1 MAKNFVRDD
10 VPLSRFGVL
19 VAQLES
25 IVASASHKSPDAL
38 LCFDLLSDLISA
50 IAEESKDS
58 ILLCQRKCEDALYS
72 LLVLGARK
80 PVRHL
85 ASEAMARVIQK
96 GDSISIYSRASSLQG
111 FLSDGKKSEP
121 QRIAGAAECLG
132 ELYRYFGRRITS
144 GLLETTTIVT
154 KLLKFNE
161 DFVREE
167 ALQMLQNALEGSGG
181 GAAASAYTDA
191 FRIIMRTG
199 VVDKSSIV
207 RVAAARCLK
216 ALASIG
222 GPGLGVGEL
231 DNACSSCVKALEDP
245 ISSIRD
251 AFAEA
256 LGALLGLG
264 LNPDAQVQPR
274 GKSHFTPKKL
284 DGGLERHLTF
294 PFVKASGPR
303 AKVLRVGLTLSWVS
317 FLQAI
322 RLKYLHP
329 DTELE
334 KYIFLVMDMLRADSS
349 FDAQALACILYIL
362 RVGITDQMSEPTQRG
377 LLVILGKQLQSP
389 DATPSMRVAA
399 LRTMSYALKT
409 LGEVPAE
416 FKDVLDNTVVSA
428 VSHHAPLVRVEAAL
442 TLRALTE
449 VDPTC
454 IGGLISYAITMLG
467 AVRDNISF
475 EKGANLKYELECL
488 DGQAAVLA
496 ALVSISPSLPLGY
509 PSRLPRSV
517 LELSKKMIMESS
529 RNPMAAAVEKEA
541 GWMLLSSLLACMP
554 KEELED
560 QVFDILSLWASAFQG
575 SPERHISETKD
586 LQSNISVWSAAVD
599 ALTAF
604 IKSFVSAGA
613 VNKGILLEPVLLYL
627 SRALSYILLLAAK
640 DQMTVKQAS
649 DIFIIKTLIAYQSIS
664 DPTIY
669 RRDHARLIQICGTPY
684 REASKCE
691 ESSCLRMLLDKRDAW
706 LGPWNPGRDLFED
719 ELRSFQGGKDG
730 LVPCVWANELPS
742 FPKPETI
749 SKMLVNQK
757 LLCFGNIF
765 ASEDVGGMLSLLEM
779 VEQCLRAGKKQA
791 WHGTSVTNICVGL
804 LSGLKALLALRPE
817 PLPLEVLG
825 LAQSIF
831 QNILA
836 EGDICASQRRAS
848 SEGLGLLARLGNDV
862 FTARLTRVL
871 LADIN
876 SAVDSYYAGSVALS
890 LGCIHRSA
898 GGIALSSLVP
908 ATVNSFP
915 SLAKSSNTGLQI
927 WSLHGLLLTVEAAG
941 LSYVSHVQAT
951 LSLAMDILLSNEIGS
966 TNLQQAVGRLI
977 NAIVAVLGPELS
989 PGSIFFTRC
998 KSVIAEVSSRQETA
1012 TLYENVRFTQQLV
1025 LFAPQAV
1032 TVHHN
1037 VQTLLPTLSSRQPTL
1052 RRLALSTLRHLIEK
1066 DPGSIMNE
1074 HIEDTLFHMLDEETD
1089 AEIGSLARTTVMRL
1103 LYASCP
1109 SQPSQ
1114 WLSICRNMILSS
1126 SSRVIST
1133 SDSSQNDSSSG
1144 LDGNTRLN
1152 TGDDDENMVSSS
1164 QNRNFQGYGNNHSI
1178 VYPPRDK
1185 HLRYRT
1191 RVFAAECLSH
1201 LPAAVG
1207 KNPVHFDIALARQ
1220 QPASGSSSGDWLV
1233 LQLQE
1238 LVSLAYQISTIQ
1250 FENMRPVGVTLLS
1263 TIIDKFG
1270 TLDPELPGHLLLEQ
1284 YQAQL
1289 VSAVRTALDSS
1300 SGPVL
1305 LEAGL
1310 QLATKI
1316 LTCKIVSRDQLAVK
1330 RIFSLISRPLNEFND
1345 LYYPS
1350 FAEWVSC
1357 KIKVRLL
1364 TAHASLKCYT
1374 FAFLKNQQKEI
1385 TDEYLALLPLFSESS
1400 KILGIYWLCLL
1411 KDYSY
1416 IRTQSFPKE
1425 NWKPFLD
1432 GIQSTLVST
1441 KLMACL
1447 EEAWPLIV
1455 QAVALDA
1462 VPLNTYIKGSSE
1474 TEEQSITDLIS
1485 GYNMV
1490 ELGSEEF
1497 QFLWGFALLLLFQGQ
1512 DSVLDE
1518 SRLHIGSVNTILSGR
1533 CVSDEVKSI
1542 ALELC
1547 EVALPVFQVLL
1558 AERFFSA
1565 GFLTMDSCQEVL
1577 QVCFFS
1583 IFVEDTWDN
1592 FAISILSQIAQ
1603 KCPLDFLK
1611 TESFVYLVSELY
1623 LALLFKSFSS
1633 ATSQYHLSWDDT
1645 VSALLTTAPT
1655 LLKQYEP
1662 KMGLKSILAFLL
1674 VGYKCIERASTEISL
1689 SRVHDFVQ
1697 CLTSVMKTY
1706 VTDISELGN
1715 DSIGYLM
1722 TITRTCLTTSV
1733 ILAENCT
1740 KGIHQ
1745 LENKRSNLHKL
1756 LLLKLA
1762 LSLEQTT
1769 SFAKLAFEIQL
1780 LKENQGCKPVF
1791 YAMICNATRCFRSAL
1806 TDPDIQV
1813 QAIGLQIL
1821 KGVLTRKI
1829 NSESYSFFIFFVGEL
1844 VEDLGSVI
1852 QKLFKTPM
1860 SREVVAIAGECLKVS
1875 MLLQTLSR
1883 TNECQKCLMNLFLE
1897 AVLLFTTSENSSQE
1911 ARDLKITA
1919 IKLVT
1924 QLAQLPD
1931 SSACIKEVLL
1941 TMPMIRRQQLQDIIR
1956 ASVMQDQNQKQVNST
1971 GPSFIIK
1978 LPAKIEE
1985 NRKEEIIVSAPCS
1998 EEVEDNSE
2006 EEEEDDWDTFQSFP
2020 STDEVDHTK
2029 TEFQDSR
2036 SIENTISDGGFKGE
2050 SISVPQD
2057 EVEETTDTISDGG
2070 LKGETISIP
2079 EDEVGEI
2086 TAKNQMASDDETL
2099 SGNADS
2105 SNQTQDLN
2113 GSKDGFCD
2121 DKLSDAHHMEKDRAV
2136 LRHSDVILPDS
2147 QSEVGEGPE
2156 TCENLQVQK
2165 RTGGNLSS
2173 EVGEHAEDVKAHG
2186 SFYEDHQRSREESSE
2201 TNKGTLPNLQPSEI
2215 QSMPLDDR
2223 NEDMKEQ
2230 TTLDDHHEDEEMRD
2244 TTSIKDH
2251 QEGKD
2256 LKDTTSLEDHHEEKD
2271 LKDTTSLEDHHE
2283 EKDLKDTTSLKNH
2296 HEERKTDEEDQC
2308 SNIDLSEQSP
2318 KKLEQTTLDDHHEDK
2333 DMRDITSVKDQHA
2346 EKDMKDPASPK
2357 DYHEE
2362 RKTEN
2367 EDLCSDTD
2375 LSERLPKD
2383 FEQTTLDHHKERN
2396 AENKDQR
2403 CNIELAKQ
2411 SPKNLEGDED
2421 EK

>member
-1 MAKNFVRDD
+1 MAKKFVRDE

-25 IVASASHKSPDAL
+25 IVASAAHKSPDPL

-50 IAEESKDS
+50 LAEESKDS

-85 ASEAMARVIQK
+85 ASVAMAGIIQK

-111 FLSDGKKSEP
+111 FLSDGKKNEP

-132 ELYRYFGRRITS
+132 ELYRHFGRRITS

-154 KLLKFNE
+154 KLLKLNE

-167 ALQMLQNALEGSGG
+167 ALQMLQNALEGCGG

-199 VVDKSSIV
+199 IVDKSPIV

-216 ALASIG
+216 AFASIG

-231 DNACSSCVKALEDP
+231 DNASSSCVKALEDP
-245 ISSIRD
+245 ISSVRD

-264 LNPDAQVQPR
+264 MNPDAQVQPR

-284 DGGLERHLTF
+284 DGGLERHLTL

-303 AKVLRVGLTLSWVS
+303 ANVLRVGLTLSWVS

-322 RLKYLHP
+322 RLKYLQP

-334 KYIFLVMDMLRADSS
+334 KYIVQAMDMLRADSL

-416 FKDVLDNTVVSA
+416 FKEVLDNTVVSA

-442 TLRALTE
+442 TLRSLAE

-454 IGGLISYAITMLG
+454 IGGLISYAMTMLE
-467 AVRDNISF
+467 AVRENISF
-475 EKGANLKYELECL
+475 EKGTNLKYELECL

-517 LELSKKMIMESS
+517 LELSKKMIIESS

-541 GWMLLSSLLACMP
+541 GWMLLSSLLGCMP

-575 SPERHISETKD
+575 NPECHISETKD

-604 IKSFVSAGA
+604 IKSFVSSGA

-640 DQMTVKQAS
+640 DQTIFKQSS

-664 DPTIY
+664 DPTVY
-669 RRDHARLIQICGTPY
+669 RRDHARLIHICATPY

-730 LVPCVWANELPS
+730 LVPCVWDNELPS

-765 ASEDVGGMLSLLEM
+765 ASEDIGGMLSLLEM

-791 WHGTSVTNICVGL
+791 WHITSVTNICVGL
-804 LSGLKALLALRPE
+804 LSGLKTLLALRPE
-817 PLPLEVLG
+817 PLPVEVLG

-831 QNILA
+831 QSILA

-871 LADIN
+871 LGDIN
-876 SAVDSYYAGSVALS
+876 SAVDSNYAGSVALS

-908 ATVNSFP
+908 ATVNSLS

-989 PGSIFFTRC
+989 PGSIFFSRC

-1032 TVHHN
+1032 TVHYN

-1109 SQPSQ
+1109 SRPSQ
-1114 WLSICRNMILSS
+1114 WLTICRNMILSS

-1133 SDSSQNDSSSG
+1133 SDSSENDSSTG
-1144 LDGNTRLN
+1144 LDGNTRPN

-1164 QNRNFQGYGNNHSI
+1164 QNRNFQGHGSSRPI
-1178 VYPPRDK
+1178 VYPSRDK

-1201 LPAAVG
+1201 LPVAVG
-1207 KNPVHFDIALARQ
+1207 KNPAHFDIALARQ
-1220 QPASGSSSGDWLV
+1220 QPSSGSTSRDWLV

-1289 VSAVRTALDSS
+1289 VSAVRTALDLS
-1300 SGPVL
+1300 SGPIL

-1374 FAFLKNQQKEI
+1374 FAFLKNQRKEI
-1385 TDEYLALLPLFSESS
+1385 SDEYLALLPLFSESS
-1400 KILGIYWLCLL
+1400 KMLGIYWLCLL
-1411 KDYSY
+1411 KDYGY

-1441 KLMACL
+1441 KLLACM

-1462 VPLNTYIKGSSE
+1462 VPLNTCIKGSTE
-1474 TEEQSITDLIS
+1474 TENQSITDLIS
-1485 GYNMV
+1485 GYSMV

-1497 QFLWGFALLLLFQGQ
+1497 RFLWGFALLLLFQGQ
-1512 DSVLDE
+1512 DSVPGE
-1518 SRLHIGSVNTILSGR
+1518 SRQHVGSVNTILCGGN
-1533 CVSDEVKSI
+1533 VSDEVKSI
-1542 ALELC
+1542 ALEFC
-1547 EVALPVFQVLL
+1547 EVALPVFEGLL
-1558 AERFFSA
+1558 AERFFSV
-1565 GFLTMDSCQEVL
+1565 GFLTMDSCQELL

-1592 FAISILSQIAQ
+1592 LAISILSKIVQN
-1603 KCPLDFLK
+1603 CPMDFLE
-1611 TESFVYLVSELY
+1611 TESYVYLVSELY
-1623 LALLFKSFSS
+1623 LALLFKSFTS
-1633 ATSQYHLSWDDT
+1633 ANSQYHSSWDNIAS
-1645 VSALLTTAPT
+1645 VLLTTAPT
-1655 LLKQYEP
+1655 LLKRYKP

-1689 SRVHDFVQ
+1689 ARVHDFVQ

-1715 DSIGYLM
+1715 DDLGYLM
-1722 TITRTCLTTSV
+1722 TITRTGLTASAV
-1733 ILAENCT
+1733 LAENCT

-1780 LKENQGCKPVF
+1780 LEENQGCKPVF

-1806 TDPDIQV
+1806 TDTDIQV

-1821 KGVLTRKI
+1821 KGMLTRKT
-1829 NSESYSFFIFFVGEL
+1829 NSEFNSFLVFFVGEL

-1852 QKLFKTPM
+1852 QKFFETPM
-1860 SREVVAIAGECLKVS
+1860 NREVVAIAGECLKIL

-1883 TNECQKCLMNLFLE
+1883 TDECQKCLMNLFLE
-1897 AVLLFTTSENSSQE
+1897 AVLLFTASENSSQE

-1931 SSACIKEVLL
+1931 SSACVKEVLL
-1941 TMPMIRRQQLQDIIR
+1941 TMPIMRRQQLQEIIR
-1956 ASVMQDQNQKQVNST
+1956 ASLMQDQNQKQVNST
-1971 GPSFIIK
+1971 GPSFSIK
-1978 LPAKIEE
+1978 LPAKVEESKKEE
-1985 NRKEEIIVSAPCS
+1985 NIVPAACRG
-1998 EEVEDNSE
+1998 EVEDKDNSE

-2020 STDEVDHTK
+2020 STNEVDPTR
-2029 TEFQDSR
+2029 TDIQDSR
-2036 SIENTISDGGFKGE
+2036 SIENTISDGGLKGD
-2050 SISVPQD
+2050 SISVPHD
-2057 EVEETTDTISDGG
+2057 EVEETTATISDGG
-2070 LKGETISIP
+2070 FKGETISVP

-2086 TAKNQMASDDETL
+2086 TAENQMAR
-2099 SGNADS
+2099 

-2113 GSKDGFCD
+2113 GSQDGFHD
-2121 DKLSDAHHMEKDRAV
+2121 DKLSDAHLMEKDTAV
-2136 LRHSDVILPDS
+2136 LRPDDVILPDA
-2147 QSEVGEGPE
+2147 QSEVGKGPE
-2156 TCENLQVQK
+2156 TCENLEVQK
-2165 RTGGNLSS
+2165 RIGGSLSS
-2173 EVGEHAEDVKAHG
+2173 EHAEDVKAPE
-2186 SFYEDHQRSREESSE
+2186 SSYEDHQKSGVESSE
-2201 TNKGTLPNLQPSEI
+2201 TNEGVLPDLQPAEL

-2230 TTLDDHHEDEEMRD
+2230 TAPD
-2244 TTSIKDH
+2244 
-2251 QEGKD
+2251 
-2256 LKDTTSLEDHHEEKD
+2256 DHHEEKD
-2271 LKDTTSLEDHHE
+2271 MRDITSVRDHHE
-2283 EKDLKDTTSLKNH
+2283 EKDIKDITSLKDPHEERKAENEDQHSTIELSEQSPEKLEQTTHGHHEEKDIKDITSLKDH
-2296 HEERKTDEEDQC
+2296 HEERKPENKDQH

-2318 KKLEQTTLDDHHEDK
+2318 K
-2333 DMRDITSVKDQHA
+2333 
-2346 EKDMKDPASPK
+2346 
-2357 DYHEE
+2357 
-2362 RKTEN
+2362 
-2367 EDLCSDTD
+2367 
-2375 LSERLPKD
+2375 
-2383 FEQTTLDHHKERN
+2383 
-2396 AENKDQR
+2396 
-2403 CNIELAKQ
+2403 
-2411 SPKNLEGDED
+2411 NL
-2421 EK
+2421 

>member
-1 MAKNFVRDD
+1 MAKKFVRDD

-25 IVASASHKSPDAL
+25 IVASATHKSPDPL

-85 ASEAMARVIQK
+85 ASVAMARIIQK
-96 GDSISIYSRASSLQG
+96 GDNISIYSRASSFQG

-167 ALQMLQNALEGSGG
+167 ALQMLQNALEGCGG
-181 GAAASAYTDA
+181 SAAASAYTDA

-199 VVDKSSIV
+199 IMDKSSIV

-216 ALASIG
+216 AFASIG

-231 DNACSSCVKALEDP
+231 DNASSSCVKALEDP
-245 ISSIRD
+245 ISSVRD
-251 AFAEA
+251 AFSEA

-264 LNPDAQVQPR
+264 MNPDAQVQPR
-274 GKSHFTPKKL
+274 GKGHFTPKKL
-284 DGGLERHLTF
+284 DGGLERHLIF

-322 RLKYLHP
+322 RLKYLQP

-334 KYIFLVMDMLRADSS
+334 KYIFQVMDMLRADSL

-389 DATPSMRVAA
+389 DATPSMRVAS
-399 LRTMSYALKT
+399 LRTMSYALRT

-416 FKDVLDNTVVSA
+416 FKEVLDSTVVSA

-442 TLRALTE
+442 TLRALAE

-467 AVRDNISF
+467 AVRENLSF
-475 EKGANLKYELECL
+475 EKGTNLKYELECL

-517 LELSKKMIMESS
+517 VELSKKMIMESS
-529 RNPMAAAVEKEA
+529 RNPMAAAGEKEA
-541 GWMLLSSLLACMP
+541 GWLLLSSLLACMP

-575 SPERHISETKD
+575 NPEHHISETKD

-604 IKSFVSAGA
+604 IKSFVSSGS
-613 VNKGILLEPVLLYL
+613 VNKGILLEPILLYL

-640 DQMTVKQAS
+640 DQMTFKQAS
-649 DIFIIKTLIAYQSIS
+649 HIFIIKTLIAYQSIS
-664 DPTIY
+664 DPTVY
-669 RRDHARLIQICGTPY
+669 RREHTRLIQICATPY

-730 LVPCVWANELPS
+730 LVPCVWDNELPS

-765 ASEDVGGMLSLLEM
+765 ASEDIGGMLSLLEM
-779 VEQCLRAGKKQA
+779 AEQCLRAGKKQA
-791 WHGTSVTNICVGL
+791 WHATSVTNICVGL

-831 QNILA
+831 QSILA

-871 LADIN
+871 LGDIN
-876 SAVDSYYAGSVALS
+876 SAVDSSYAGSVALS

-908 ATVNSFP
+908 ATVNSLS

-989 PGSIFFTRC
+989 PGSIFFSRC

-1032 TVHHN
+1032 TVHYN

-1109 SQPSQ
+1109 SRPSQ

-1133 SDSSQNDSSSG
+1133 SDTSQNDSSSG
-1144 LDGNTRLN
+1144 LDGDTRLN
-1152 TGDDDENMVSSS
+1152 IGDDDENMVSSS
-1164 QNRNFQGYGNNHSI
+1164 QNRNFQGYGSNHPI
-1178 VYPPRDK
+1178 AHPPRDK

-1207 KNPVHFDIALARQ
+1207 KSPAHFDIALARQ
-1220 QPASGSSSGDWLV
+1220 QPASGSISGDWLV

-1238 LVSLAYQISTIQ
+1238 LISLAYQISTIQ

-1374 FAFLKNQQKEI
+1374 FAFLKNQQKE
-1385 TDEYLALLPLFSESS
+1385 TSDEYLALLPLFSESS

-1441 KLMACL
+1441 KLLACL

-1462 VPLNTYIKGSSE
+1462 VPLNAYIKGSSE
-1474 TEEQSITDLIS
+1474 TANQSIADLIS
-1485 GYNMV
+1485 GYSMV

-1497 QFLWGFALLLLFQGQ
+1497 RFLWGFALLLLFQGQ
-1512 DSVLDE
+1512 ASVFCE
-1518 SRLHIGSVNTILSGR
+1518 SRLHIGSVNTILCGG
-1533 CVSDEVKSI
+1533 CVNEEVKSI

-1547 EVALPVFQVLL
+1547 EVVLPVFQVLL
-1558 AERFFSA
+1558 AKRFFSV
-1565 GFLTMDSCQEVL
+1565 GFVTMDSCQELL

-1583 IFVEDTWDN
+1583 IFVEDRWDN
-1592 FAISILSQIAQ
+1592 LAISILSQIVQ
-1603 KCPLDFLK
+1603 NCPMDFLK

-1623 LALLFKSFSS
+1623 LALLFKSFTS
-1633 ATSQYHLSWDDT
+1633 ATSQHHSSWDDI
-1645 VSALLTTAPT
+1645 VSVLLTTAPT
-1655 LLKQYEP
+1655 LLEQYEP
-1662 KMGLKSILAFLL
+1662 KIGLKSILAFLL
-1674 VGYKCIERASTEISL
+1674 VGCKCIERASTEISL

-1697 CLTSVMKTY
+1697 CLTSVMKTF

-1722 TITRTCLTTSV
+1722 TITRTCLTASV

-1745 LENKRSNLHKL
+1745 LQNKRSNLHKL

-1780 LKENQGCKPVF
+1780 LEENQGCKPVF
-1791 YAMICNATRCFRSAL
+1791 YAMICNATRCFRSTL
-1806 TDPDIQV
+1806 TDSDIQV
-1813 QAIGLQIL
+1813 QAIALQIL
-1821 KGVLTRKI
+1821 KGMLTRKPNF
-1829 NSESYSFFIFFVGEL
+1829 NSFLVFFVGEL

-1860 SREVVAIAGECLKVS
+1860 NREVVTIAGECLKIL

-1897 AVLLFTTSENSSQE
+1897 AVLLFATSENSSQE
-1911 ARDLKITA
+1911 AHDLKITA

-1924 QLAQLPD
+1924 QLAQLPG

-1941 TMPMIRRQQLQDIIR
+1941 TMPMMRRQQLQDIIR
-1956 ASVMQDQNQKQVNST
+1956 ASVMQDQNQKQVKST
-1971 GPSFIIK
+1971 GPSFNIK

-1985 NRKEEIIVSAPCS
+1985 CRKEENIVSAAS
-1998 EEVEDNSE
+1998 REEVEDNSE

-2020 STDEVDHTK
+2020 STNEVDSTK
-2029 TEFQDSR
+2029 SEFQDSR
-2036 SIENTISDGGFKGE
+2036 SVVNTISDGGFKGD
-2050 SISVPQD
+2050 SHSVPQD
-2057 EVEETTDTISDGG
+2057 EVEETTTISDGG
-2070 LKGETISIP
+2070 FKGETISIP
-2079 EDEVGEI
+2079 ENEVGEI
-2086 TAKNQMASDDETL
+2086 TAEIQMASDNKTRRG
-2099 SGNADS
+2099 SADN

-2113 GSKDGFCD
+2113 GSQDGFHD
-2121 DKLSDAHHMEKDRAV
+2121 DKLSDAHHMEKDRAA
-2136 LRHSDVILPDS
+2136 LCHDDVILPDS
-2147 QSEVGEGPE
+2147 QSEVGKGPE
-2156 TCENLQVQK
+2156 TCENLEVQK
-2165 RTGGNLSS
+2165 RMGGNLSS
-2173 EVGEHAEDVKAHG
+2173 ELGEHAEDVKAHD
-2186 SFYEDHQRSREESSE
+2186 SSYEDHQRSRVESSE
-2201 TNKGTLPNLQPSEI
+2201 TNEGALPNLQPAEI

-2230 TTLDDHHEDEEMRD
+2230 TTLDDHHEEKDVRD
-2244 TTSIKDH
+2244 IPSLKDH
-2251 QEGKD
+2251 HQEKD
-2256 LKDTTSLEDHHEEKD
+2256 MKDVTSLKDHHEEKD
-2271 LKDTTSLEDHHE
+2271 MKDITSLEDQ
-2283 EKDLKDTTSLKNH
+2283 
-2296 HEERKTDEEDQC
+2296 HEERKAENEGQG

-2318 KKLEQTTLDDHHEDK
+2318 K
-2333 DMRDITSVKDQHA
+2333 
-2346 EKDMKDPASPK
+2346 
-2357 DYHEE
+2357 
-2362 RKTEN
+2362 
-2367 EDLCSDTD
+2367 C
-2375 LSERLPKD
+2375 
-2383 FEQTTLDHHKERN
+2383 
-2396 AENKDQR
+2396 
-2403 CNIELAKQ
+2403 
-2411 SPKNLEGDED
+2411 LEGDKQVSGD
-2421 EK
+2421 KK

>member
-1 MAKNFVRDD
+1 MAKKFVRDD

-25 IVASASHKSPDAL
+25 IVASAAHKSPDPL

-50 IAEESKDS
+50 IDEESKEC
-58 ILLCQRKCEDALYS
+58 ILLWQRKCEDALYS

-85 ASEAMARVIQK
+85 ASVAMARIIQK

-161 DFVREE
+161 GFVREE
-167 ALQMLQNALEGSGG
+167 ALQMLQNALEGCGG
-181 GAAASAYTDA
+181 AAAASAYTDA
-191 FRIIMRTG
+191 FRIIMRIG
-199 VVDKSSIV
+199 IVDKSSIV

-216 ALASIG
+216 AFANIG

-231 DNACSSCVKALEDP
+231 DNASSSCVKALEDP
-245 ISSIRD
+245 ISSVRD

-264 LNPDAQVQPR
+264 MNPDAQVQPR

-284 DGGLERHLTF
+284 DGGLERHLTL

-303 AKVLRVGLTLSWVS
+303 VKVLRVGLTLSWVS

-322 RLKYLHP
+322 RLKYLQP

-334 KYIFLVMDMLRADSS
+334 KYIFQVMDMLRADSL

-377 LLVILGKQLQSP
+377 LLVPLGKQLQSP

-416 FKDVLDNTVVSA
+416 FKEVLDNTVVAA
-428 VSHHAPLVRVEAAL
+428 VSHHAPLVRIEAAL
-442 TLRALTE
+442 TLRALAE

-467 AVRDNISF
+467 AVRENISF
-475 EKGANLKYELECL
+475 EKGTNLKYELECL

-517 LELSKKMIMESS
+517 VELSKKMIMESS
-529 RNPMAAAVEKEA
+529 RNPMAASVEKEA

-560 QVFDILSLWASAFQG
+560 QVFDILSLWASAFHG
-575 SPERHISETKD
+575 NPERHISETED
-586 LQSNISVWSAAVD
+586 LQSNISVWCAAVD

-604 IKSFVSAGA
+604 IKSFISSGA

-640 DQMTVKQAS
+640 DQMSVKQAAE
-649 DIFIIKTLIAYQSIS
+649 IFIIKTLIAYQSIS
-664 DPTIY
+664 DPTAY
-669 RRDHARLIQICGTPY
+669 RRDHARLIQICATPY

-730 LVPCVWANELPS
+730 LVPSVWDNQLPS
-742 FPKPETI
+742 FPQPETI

-757 LLCFGNIF
+757 LLCFGDIF
-765 ASEDVGGMLSLLEM
+765 ASEDIGGMLSLLEM

-791 WHGTSVTNICVGL
+791 WHATSVTNICVGL

-817 PLPLEVLG
+817 PLPLEVLS

-831 QNILA
+831 QSILA

-871 LADIN
+871 LGDIN
-876 SAVDSYYAGSVALS
+876 SAVDSNYAGSVAIS
-890 LGCIHRSA
+890 LGCIHRCA

-908 ATVNSFP
+908 ATVNSLS
-915 SLAKSSNTGLQI
+915 SLAKSSNTALQI

-989 PGSIFFTRC
+989 PGSIFFSRC

-1032 TVHHN
+1032 TVHYN
-1037 VQTLLPTLSSRQPTL
+1037 VQTLLPTLSARQPTL

-1074 HIEDTLFHMLDEETD
+1074 NIEDTLFHMLDEETD

-1109 SQPSQ
+1109 SQPSR

-1126 SSRVIST
+1126 SSRVISR

-1144 LDGNTRLN
+1144 LDGETGLN
-1152 TGDDDENMVSSS
+1152 YGDDDENMVSSS
-1164 QNRNFQGYGNNHSI
+1164 QNPTFQGYRSNHPI
-1178 VYPPRDK
+1178 AYLPRNK

-1207 KNPVHFDIALARQ
+1207 KNPAHFDVALARK
-1220 QPASGSSSGDWLV
+1220 QPASGPTSGDWLV

-1385 TDEYLALLPLFSESS
+1385 SDEYLALLPLFSESS

-1441 KLMACL
+1441 KLLACL
-1447 EEAWPLIV
+1447 EEAWPLIL

-1462 VPLNTYIKGSSE
+1462 VPLNTYIERSSE
-1474 TEEQSITDLIS
+1474 TENQSVTDLIS
-1485 GYNMV
+1485 GYSMV

-1497 QFLWGFALLLLFQGQ
+1497 RFLWGFALLLLFQGQ
-1512 DSVLDE
+1512 DSVLGQ
-1518 SRLHIGSVNTILSGR
+1518 SRLPIGSVNAILCGGG
-1533 CVSDEVKSI
+1533 VGEEVKSTS
-1542 ALELC
+1542 LKLC
-1547 EVALPVFQVLL
+1547 EVVLPVFQVLS
-1558 AERFFSA
+1558 AERFFSV
-1565 GFLTMDSCQEVL
+1565 GFLTMVSCQELL

-1583 IFVEDTWDN
+1583 IFVEDTWDSL
-1592 FAISILSQIAQ
+1592 AISILSQIVQ
-1603 KCPLDFLK
+1603 NCPTDFLK

-1623 LALLFKSFSS
+1623 LALLFKSFTS
-1633 ATSQYHLSWDDT
+1633 ATSQYHSSQDDI
-1645 VSALLTTAPT
+1645 VSVLLTTAPT
-1655 LLKQYEP
+1655 LLKRYEP

-1674 VGYKCIERASTEISL
+1674 VGYKCIQRASTEFSL
-1689 SRVHDFVQ
+1689 SRIHDFVQ
-1697 CLTSVMKTY
+1697 CLTSLMKSY

-1715 DSIGYLM
+1715 DSIGHLA
-1722 TITRTCLTTSV
+1722 TIARTCLAASV
-1733 ILAENCT
+1733 IFAENCT

-1745 LENKRSNLHKL
+1745 LEKNKSSNLHKL

-1769 SFAKLAFEIQL
+1769 SFTKLAFDIQL
-1780 LKENQGCKPVF
+1780 LEVNEGCKPIL
-1791 YAMICNATRCFRSAL
+1791 YAMICHATRCFRSAL
-1806 TDPDIQV
+1806 TDSDIQV

-1821 KGVLTRKI
+1821 KSMLTRKT
-1829 NSESYSFFIFFVGEL
+1829 NSEFNSFLVFFVGEL

-1852 QKLFKTPM
+1852 QKLLKTPM
-1860 SREVVAIAGECLKVS
+1860 NREVMAIAGECLKIL
-1875 MLLQTLSR
+1875 MFLQTLSR

-1919 IKLVT
+1919 IKLVA
-1924 QLAQLPD
+1924 QLAQLPS
-1931 SSACIKEVLL
+1931 SSAYIKEVLL
-1941 TMPMIRRQQLQDIIR
+1941 TMPMTRRQQLQDVIR
-1956 ASVMQDQNQKQVNST
+1956 ASVMQDQNQIQVNST
-1971 GPSFIIK
+1971 GPSLSIK

-1985 NRKEEIIVSAPCS
+1985 SREEENTVSAACR
-1998 EEVEDNSE
+1998 EEVEDKSE
-2006 EEEEDDWDTFQSFP
+2006 EEEDDDWDTFQSFP
-2020 STDEVDHTK
+2020 STNEDGPTK
-2029 TEFQDSR
+2029 TDFQDSH
-2036 SIENTISDGGFKGE
+2036 SIESTNSDGGLGGD
-2050 SISVPQD
+2050 SICVPQN
-2057 EVEETTDTISDGG
+2057 EVEETTVTISDGG
-2070 LKGETISIP
+2070 LKGNFMSIP
-2079 EDEVGEI
+2079 QNEI
-2086 TAKNQMASDDETL
+2086 EEMTAEEHIATVNNIL
-2099 SGNADS
+2099 SVDADS
-2105 SNQTQDLN
+2105 NNQTQELT
-2113 GSKDGFCD
+2113 GSQDGFHD
-2121 DKLSDAHHMEKDRAV
+2121 GVLSDTHHMEKDITALSHNDV
-2136 LRHSDVILPDS
+2136 LLPER
-2147 QSEVGEGPE
+2147 QSEVGDCPE
-2156 TCENLQVQK
+2156 SCENLKGQK
-2165 RTGGNLSS
+2165 RTVSNLSS
-2173 EVGEHAEDVKAHG
+2173 ELGEHAKVVKAHDS
-2186 SFYEDHQRSREESSE
+2186 SFEDHQRTTAESSE
-2201 TNKGTLPNLQPSEI
+2201 TNEGALPDLHPTEMEKEC
-2215 QSMPLDDR
+2215 SMPLDDCHE
-2223 NEDMKEQ
+2223 EDIKEQ
-2230 TTLDDHHEDEEMRD
+2230 TTRD
-2244 TTSIKDH
+2244 
-2251 QEGKD
+2251 
-2256 LKDTTSLEDHHEEKD
+2256 DHHEEKD
-2271 LKDTTSLEDHHE
+2271 VRDIPTVKDHHKE
-2283 EKDLKDTTSLKNH
+2283 TKAENKDQPCK
-2296 HEERKTDEEDQC
+2296 
-2308 SNIDLSEQSP
+2308 IDLSEQSP
-2318 KKLEQTTLDDHHEDK
+2318 KNVEG
-2333 DMRDITSVKDQHA
+2333 
-2346 EKDMKDPASPK
+2346 
-2357 DYHEE
+2357 
-2362 RKTEN
+2362 KTQVS
-2367 EDLCSDTD
+2367 L
-2375 LSERLPKD
+2375 
-2383 FEQTTLDHHKERN
+2383 
-2396 AENKDQR
+2396 
-2403 CNIELAKQ
+2403 
-2411 SPKNLEGDED
+2411 D

>member
-804 LSGLKALLALRPE
+804 PCLLYVLNPYHWKYLGWHSLS
-817 PLPLEVLG
+817 
-825 LAQSIF
+825 F
-831 QNILA
+831 
-836 EGDICASQRRAS
+836 RAS